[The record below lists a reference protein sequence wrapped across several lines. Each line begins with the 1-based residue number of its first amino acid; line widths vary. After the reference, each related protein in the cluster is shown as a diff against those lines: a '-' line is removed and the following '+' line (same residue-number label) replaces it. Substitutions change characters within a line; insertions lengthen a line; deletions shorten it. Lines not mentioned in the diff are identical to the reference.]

1 MTEWSERYWE
11 ARWRDADAEVRR
23 LQKAIAVLETEIA
36 RLEEV
41 VATLIGQEKSSG
53 HAR

>member
-1 MTEWSERYWE
+1 
-11 ARWRDADAEVRR
+11 V
-23 LQKAIAVLETEIA
+23 QKAIAVLETEIA

-41 VATLIGQEKSSG
+41 VATLIAQEKSSG